1 MGSNITSIDSP
12 GGIIDV
18 LKSMDR
24 GNTIF
29 DLEDAL
35 TEVVNGVTT
44 HKTSGEV
51 TLTLSIKIDP
61 QTDAIKVIPDV
72 KMKKPKRPKRGSLF
86 FPTPE
91 GRLSRANPNQ
101 SDMFPDN

>member
-1 MGSNITSIDSP
+1 MGSNLTSIDEP
-12 GGIIDV
+12 GGFIDV
-18 LKSMDR
+18 LKSIDR

-29 DLEDAL
+29 DLEDAI
-35 TEVVNGVTT
+35 TEVVEKVMQ
-44 HKTSGEV
+44 HKTSGQV
-51 TLTLSIKIDP
+51 SLTLDIKIDP

-72 KMKKPKRPKRGSLF
+72 KMKKPKRQKRGSLF

-101 SDMFPDN
+101 HEMDLDR